1 MRVCLPVLLSVCL
14 SVCLCPDRWA
24 ISTVRYEVEYEECY
38 EPYVIASRR
47 LLPRYDERFHG
58 YGSKNVIL
66 RSVVLSV
73 SLTLNASLL
82 Q

>member
-1 MRVCLPVLLSVCL
+1 M
-14 SVCLCPDRWA
+14 
-24 ISTVRYEVEYEECY
+24 RYEVEYEECY

-58 YGSKNVIL
+58 YGSKMVIL
-66 RSVVLSV
+66 SPSVVLSV